1 MTKLTGFS
9 CNRKKKEKK
18 SSLSCQNSDRKCCV
32 VIEFSDLQYS
42 LNILNCVMVNALINF
57 LIRQGSCL
65 KFNND
70 SKIAKA
76 TSHFLKLLIGFNK
89 LHMQ

>member
-1 MTKLTGFS
+1 MLCSNWILWSSILTEYSELRYGKYSNKLSDETGVLF
-9 CNRKKKEKK
+9 
-18 SSLSCQNSDRKCCV
+18 
-32 VIEFSDLQYS
+32 
-42 LNILNCVMVNALINF
+42 
-57 LIRQGSCL
+57 